1 MITLYGFGPLFGL
14 PDPSPFVL
22 KTLTQ
27 LKMAGI
33 PFKLER
39 ASPQEAPK
47 HKIPFIREG
56 EVVLGDS
63 VFILDYL
70 TRVHGVDLDAHLTPR
85 EKAIGWALE
94 RMLEEH
100 VYWAIMHERWAVDEN
115 FRKGPA
121 LFFVGAPEHVKDE
134 RKAQVKQT
142 LYGQGF
148 GRHSRAEII
157 DLVARDFAAAA
168 ELLGDEP
175 YLFGDKPSSMDATLF
190 GFTASAATPFFDTQM
205 RQAVEAHP
213 NLVAFQWRMMDRYYE
228 PVAAE

>member
-1 MITLYGFGPLFGL
+1 MITLYVFGPLFGL

-27 LKMAGI
+27 LKMSGI
-33 PFKLER
+33 PFKIER
-39 ASPQEAPK
+39 ASPAEAPK
-47 HKIPFIREG
+47 HKVPFIRDG
-56 EVVLGDS
+56 DVVLGDS

-70 TRVHGVDLDAHLTPR
+70 KRAYGVDLDAHLTPR

-100 VYWAIMHERWAVDEN
+100 AYFAILHERWAVDAN
-115 FRKGPA
+115 FEKGPA
-121 LFFVGAPEHVKDE
+121 LFFAGAPTAIKEE

-142 LYGQGF
+142 LYGQGL
-148 GRHSRAEII
+148 GRHSRSEII
-157 DLVARDFAAAA
+157 DLVSRDFAAAA

-175 YLFGDKPSSMDATLF
+175 YLFGDKPSSVDATLF
-190 GFTASAATPFFDTQM
+190 GFTASAATPFFDTEM
-205 RQAVEAHP
+205 RQAVEAHR

-228 PVAAE
+228 PVAAV